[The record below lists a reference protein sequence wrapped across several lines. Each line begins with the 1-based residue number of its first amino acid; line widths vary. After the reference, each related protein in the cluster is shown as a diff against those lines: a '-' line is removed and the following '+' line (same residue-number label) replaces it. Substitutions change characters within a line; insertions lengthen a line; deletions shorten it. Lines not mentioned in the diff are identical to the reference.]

1 MMTRKTTHAKEGAS
15 TESREVQ
22 EALIPLAQEQVD
34 VSKEKVV
41 KGRVTVTRK
50 TVVHQQPIDELL
62 HKEQVEVKR
71 IPKGER
77 VDVIPAIREE
87 NGVTIIPVVEE
98 EIEVIRRLVL
108 KEELHIK
115 KVTTQ
120 QPFQDIVTLRSQE
133 VSIDRQEE
141 EGK

>member
-1 MMTRKTTHAKEGAS
+1 MMIRKPTHAKEEAS
-15 TESREVQ
+15 QESREVQ

-34 VSKEKVV
+34 VSKEKVI

-50 TVVHQQPIDELL
+50 TVLHEQPIDELL
-62 HKEQVEVKR
+62 HKEHVEVQR

-120 QPFQDIVTLRSQE
+120 QPFQDSVTLRSQE
-133 VSIDRQEE
+133 VSIERQEDD
-141 EGK
+141 KK

>member
-1 MMTRKTTHAKEGAS
+1 MMTRKPTHAKEGAS
-15 TESREVQ
+15 HENREVQ
-22 EALIPLAQEQVD
+22 EALIPLAQEQLD
-34 VSKEKVV
+34 VSKEKVI

-50 TVVHQQPIDELL
+50 TVLHEQPIEELL

-120 QPFQDIVTLRSQE
+120 QPFQDSVTLRRQE
-133 VSIDRQEE
+133 VSIDRQEDDE
-141 EGK
+141 K